1 MSDVSASSGLWPCP
15 SRDEILRWRNFPCD
29 HKFKRKAKDNF
40 PYCKCEFLAW
50 YGPGVGDTAWKEAPT
65 CVCETPQ
72 PSACNCANKETTASP
87 PATAP
92 TNIAADEG
100 VRRLASVF
108 PPLEQ

>member
-1 MSDVSASSGLWPCP
+1 MADVSASSGLWPCP
-15 SRDEILRWRNFPCD
+15 SHDEILRWRNFPCN

-65 CVCETPQ
+65 CVCEPPQ

-92 TNIAADEG
+92 TNTAADEG